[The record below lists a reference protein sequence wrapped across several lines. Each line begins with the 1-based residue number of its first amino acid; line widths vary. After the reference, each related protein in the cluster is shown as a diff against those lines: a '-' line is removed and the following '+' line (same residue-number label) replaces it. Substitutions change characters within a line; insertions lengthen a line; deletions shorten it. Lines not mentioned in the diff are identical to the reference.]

1 MDWKTLLGD
10 AYVDGMT
17 DEECQA
23 KFNEL
28 YIPKTSYEAAIQKEK
43 KDRDNLAKEN
53 AEWKRKFRE
62 RQTEEERRAEELA
75 EQQAKRDEE
84 FNNMKRELSIMNM
97 SKQYMG
103 MGYDEELATETAA
116 AFVDGDT
123 DTVFSNQKIF
133 SESLKK
139 NLKAELMKDMPV
151 PPTGNNTKINYEQQI
166 ADAKAVGD
174 LVKVSSLERQR
185 AAEASQLTN

>member
-1 MDWKTLLGD
+1 MDWKMLLGD
-10 AYVDGMT
+10 AYVEGMS

-23 KFNEL
+23 KFNDV
-28 YIPKTSYEAAIQKEK
+28 YVPKTSYEAAIQKEK

-62 RQTEEERRAEELA
+62 RQTEEERKSEELA
-75 EQQAKRDEE
+75 EQQAERDKE
-84 FNNMKRELSIMNM
+84 FNGMKRELSIMKM

-103 MGYDEELATETAA
+103 MGYDEELANETAA
-116 AFVDGDT
+116 AFIDGDT
-123 DTVFSNQKIF
+123 ETVFSNQKIF

-151 PPTGNNTKINYEQQI
+151 PPAGNGTKINYEQQI
-166 ADAKAVGD
+166 ADARAAGD

>member
-10 AYVDGMT
+10 AYVEGMS

-23 KFNEL
+23 KFNDM
-28 YIPKTSYEAAIQKEK
+28 YIPKTSHEAAIQKEK

-62 RQTEEERRAEELA
+62 RQTEEERKAEEFA
-75 EQQAKRDEE
+75 ERQAERDKE
-84 FNNMKRELSIMNM
+84 FNGMKRELSIMKM

-103 MGYDEELATETAA
+103 MGYDEELANETAA
-116 AFVDGDT
+116 AFIDGDT
-123 DTVFSNQKIF
+123 ETVFSNQKIF

-151 PPTGNNTKINYEQQI
+151 PPVGNNSKINYEQQI
-166 ADAKAVGD
+166 ADARAKGD
-174 LVKVSSLERQR
+174 LVKVSSLERQK
-185 AAEASQLTN
+185 AAEASQLAN